1 MPLGVQPR
9 CGTPRTRAVTATAAL
24 QAGRGAAVPSGFIHH
39 GRVPAAR
46 GVGWAGSV
54 SAPAA
59 RPQGS
64 VKGEMLHFHA
74 GRRPAKATMPPPRG
88 YAHHG
93 HECLPPHS
101 ELCPPLLPASQRQ
114 PPPGSKPCSFI
125 PRVLGTSYLTEGG
138 AESLG
143 LLTSEDRIPRE
154 GQRCLPGRIL
164 GFGWS
169 ISASLDPEWVGE
181 NLKSLA

>member
-1 MPLGVQPR
+1 MSPDSILRLIFSLSLSCRSGSSPGVEH
-9 CGTPRTRAVTATAAL
+9 L
-24 QAGRGAAVPSGFIHH
+24 ELELSLLLLPSK
-39 GRVPAAR
+39 R
-46 GVGWAGSV
+46 GVGPPFPLGSSTMAGF
-54 SAPAA
+54 
-59 RPQGS
+59 
-64 VKGEMLHFHA
+64 L
-74 GRRPAKATMPPPRG
+74 
-88 YAHHG
+88 
-93 HECLPPHS
+93 
-101 ELCPPLLPASQRQ
+101 
-114 PPPGSKPCSFI
+114 
-125 PRVLGTSYLTEGG
+125 LTEGG